1 MTTVRERR
9 LEQERVRK
17 ISRERQKRAKAPV
30 YVDVPMQSSVEFTED
45 FDVTGIDRGQL
56 RVMLSEAYAPILKM
70 TGDERLIEVAEKYK
84 LGITQEQRFLLETGD
99 VFLEQY
105 QKRQIPEE
113 EQMALY
119 SLGFNPLVSSNLK
132 AVRVVEEDLQILFH
146 NDSIY
151 EYPDKANMYYPFSE
165 ALSPGRLLWR
175 TIRTM
180 RGYRRI
186 A

>member
-1 MTTVRERR
+1 MTSVRDRR
-9 LEQERVRK
+9 LEKERVRK
-17 ISRERQKRAKAPV
+17 VSRERQKRAKAPV
-30 YVDVPMQSSVEFTED
+30 YVDVPMQSNIEFTED
-45 FDVTGIDRGQL
+45 FEYLGVPRREL
-56 RVMLSEAYAPILKM
+56 RVMLSQAYAPILKM
-70 TGDERLIEVAEKYK
+70 TGDERLIQIAEANKVA
-84 LGITQEQRFLLETGD
+84 LTQEQRFLLETGD

-119 SLGFNPLVSSNLK
+119 SFGFNPLVSSNLK

-151 EYPDKANMYYPFSE
+151 EYPGKANMYYPFSE

-180 RGYRRI
+180 RGYRQI